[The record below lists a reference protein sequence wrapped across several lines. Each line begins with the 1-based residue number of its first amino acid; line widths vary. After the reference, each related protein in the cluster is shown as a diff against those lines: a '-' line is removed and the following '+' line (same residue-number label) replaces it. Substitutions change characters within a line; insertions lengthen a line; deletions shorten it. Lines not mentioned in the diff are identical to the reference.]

1 VLGEELE
8 DVEDD
13 EETDEDVVVVGRS
26 PLTIVPT
33 DPPEVYR
40 RDFSTLPR
48 VDMMKL
54 TVVAEVEDNEDGEED
69 EEDEVALAAAVSA
82 DADCV
87 VSIPLMVGLAPAP
100 MTGWGLEPPGASWGI
115 GARFFRKR
123 LWLTW

>member
-1 VLGEELE
+1 MLREELE

-33 DPPEVYR
+33 NPPEVYR

-54 TVVAEVEDNEDGEED
+54 TVVAEVGDNEDGEED
-69 EEDEVALAAAVSA
+69 GEDEAVLAAGVSV
-82 DADCV
+82 DTDCV
-87 VSIPLMVGLAPAP
+87 VPLVAGLAPTP
-100 MTGWGLEPPGASWGI
+100 MTGWGLEPPGTSWGI